1 MDDDRLRHP
10 APRGHESRD
19 LSVRVIAAFFI
30 ALTLLIVV
38 TAFAMKWTF
47 NAFVA
52 RDVARDPP
60 VSPLA
65 ASRPELPPEPRLEVS
80 PRMEI
85 EALRAS
91 EDEVLGGYGWV
102 NDKAGVARIPIERAM
117 DLILERGLPV
127 RKP

>member
-1 MDDDRLRHP
+1 MDDDRLRH
-10 APRGHESRD
+10 AGPRGHESRD
-19 LSVRVIAAFFI
+19 LSVRAIAVFFI
-30 ALTLLIVV
+30 GLTLLIVV
-38 TAFAMKWTF
+38 VAFAMKWTF
-47 NAFVA
+47 DAFVA

-80 PRMEI
+80 PRIEI

-91 EDEVLGGYGWV
+91 EDEILGGYGWV
-102 NDKAGVARIPIERAM
+102 NEKTGTARIPLERAM